1 MKVFSVLFLI
11 ILFNLNAQAQQKPT
25 DVDKSPLDVS
35 YCPANYPILKLSGKT
50 KEATPTARVIYS
62 RPMKNGR
69 PIFGNGGIVKYGEMW
84 RLGANEATELELF
97 KNVKIGGKTLGKGR
111 YTLYC
116 IPEETKWTIIIS
128 KDNYSWGNYSYNQKN
143 DVIRTEITVE
153 KNIDTI
159 EAFTMYFED
168 GKSSSNLVIMWDN
181 VKATLPISF

>member
-1 MKVFSVLFLI
+1 MKFFSVLLLAFF
-11 ILFNLNAQAQQKPT
+11 FNLNIQAQQRPT

-50 KEATPTARVIYS
+50 KEAPKARVIYS

-69 PIFGNGGIVKYGEMW
+69 PIFGTGGIVKYNEMW

-97 KNVKIGGKTLGKGR
+97 KNVKIGGKPIGKGR

-143 DVIRTEITVE
+143 DVIRTEISVE
-153 KNIDTI
+153 KNMDTV

-168 GKSSSNLVIMWDN
+168 GKGTTNLIIMWDN
-181 VKATLPISF
+181 VKASLPITL